1 MEQKKVYKSIF
12 MILAMLVF
20 LLSWCSVA
28 HAEENVLLKE
38 MPKEELGGS
47 FDGEWEKKI
56 KDPNGNYC
64 SKNILEIDASESGYV
79 VYDLDGQYTRFSGKM
94 VIDQPYVSVGRA
106 VASRQAAPR
115 RSPSRHR
122 GSPGSR
128 RRPVRP

>member
-1 MEQKKVYKSIF
+1 MEQKKVYKSVF
-12 MILAMLVF
+12 MILAVLVF

-38 MPKEELGGS
+38 MPIEELGGS

-94 VIDQPYVSVGRA
+94 MIDQPYVSVGIYGDGRELYSWG
-106 VASRQAAPR
+106 ASDRTG
-115 RSPSRHR
+115 RSL
-122 GSPGSR
+122 
-128 RRPVRP
+128 VF